1 MANHGGKV
9 LRASTVK
16 KARDRAQKEQF
27 VVVGKWPP
35 PKPVMSKKEA
45 EFYGED
51 MGWLAKLA
59 NSGRRRPSRRPDFE
73 KLILEWAK
81 ESGQPITIY
90 QLPPNATRETWA
102 SARDWCRKAE
112 AAGELALIVVG
123 T

>member
-1 MANHGGKV
+1 MANDGGKV

-59 NSGRRRPSRRPDFE
+59 NSAEVARSGALISRRWACATWHRSDSTVRRGYA
-73 KLILEWAK
+73 LE
-81 ESGQPITIY
+81 
-90 QLPPNATRETWA
+90 A
-102 SARDWCRKAE
+102 SNRVADDC
-112 AAGELALIVVG
+112 
-123 T
+123 